1 MRKIGLR
8 PTIHECL
15 QWTAI
20 FEVKETPN
28 KKQKKTYPFYIGL
41 SFIMHIITT
50 LQLKALRSPFFSGQ
64 KKRMNLRRS
73 PRIQVKTERTTDYD
87 VKIISLPP
95 SDPHQ
100 DDRHVDQVR
109 VRRGRPHPHPGRDG
123 ARRPQGQQRAPGQE
137 GEDVQGGRRE
147 DQAVHEDKGLQV
159 GFKPF
164 LTQH

>member
-1 MRKIGLR
+1 MSLIKSYYAYNCYFVRSSKHSGA
-8 PTIHECL
+8 PE
-15 QWTAI
+15 
-20 FEVKETPN
+20 
-28 KKQKKTYPFYIGL
+28 KKNEFTEEPSYL
-41 SFIMHIITT
+41 
-50 LQLKALRSPFFSGQ
+50 
-64 KKRMNLRRS
+64 
-73 PRIQVKTERTTDYD
+73 KTERTTDYD

-164 LTQH
+164 LT